1 MIRGAG
7 DVVGSALLYKGPE
20 EEGCCAFYMREA
32 HRRCCEG
39 LPMSTSHVKRIAS
52 LSSKPLAPEHRASVF
67 CTILLRSQAIVLRTA
82 NPSTYSVG

>member
-1 MIRGAG
+1 M
-7 DVVGSALLYKGPE
+7 LYKGPE

-52 LSSKPLAPEHRASVF
+52 LSSKP
-67 CTILLRSQAIVLRTA
+67 
-82 NPSTYSVG
+82 